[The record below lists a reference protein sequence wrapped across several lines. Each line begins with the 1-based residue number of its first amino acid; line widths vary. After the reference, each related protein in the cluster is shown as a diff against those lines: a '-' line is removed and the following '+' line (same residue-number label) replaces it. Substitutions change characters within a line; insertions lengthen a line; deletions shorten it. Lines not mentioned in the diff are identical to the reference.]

1 VSYPAVTPLPPVIS
15 SPIPWLRA
23 GYDLLED
30 ATSFLAAQ
38 RELWGDTFVVDAFG
52 YRLFFVFDPKGV
64 AALYAA
70 EENHASFGL
79 ATYELVFRRKIPNE
93 LAIGRRNRP
102 HELFKNPDVESYLE
116 HLERAVALE
125 IETLDQRGTFECF
138 ALAKR
143 LGYRLGLASWAGVE
157 AASSERLP
165 QLIAAF
171 ERLDTSD
178 SFVRPHSLL
187 WSSLTRKHAERRAM
201 RAIERGVGEILQARR
216 ASGEKHGDF
225 LERIDESWG
234 DLAPPERDVQ
244 VARDVM
250 LIQMGAQSN
259 LPAALAWTL
268 VNLLLHPPLLEAV
281 KDGDDALIERCA
293 NESIRWAQRSL
304 TLRRVLRPFEIET
317 DSGRFTL
324 APGVLLAT
332 MLSVTNRSAAPGLE
346 PFDPGNYSGRKL
358 VEPVAK
364 TLPARELVSTFG
376 HGRHSCPAQRF
387 SISAIRIAVRRL
399 VDRFALEPHFR
410 IARPRARQL
419 GGVARCDNPCNVD
432 YRVRGLPRFISYDDP
447 PVARK
452 PPPVSDASATHA

>member
-1 VSYPAVTPLPPVIS
+1 MSYPAVTPLPPVIT

-38 RELWGDTFVVDAFG
+38 RELWGDTFVVDALG
-52 YRLFFVFDPKGV
+52 YRLFFVFDAKGV

-70 EENHASFGL
+70 EEDRASFGL
-79 ATYELVFRRKIPNE
+79 ATYELVFRRKIPQA
-93 LAIGRRNRP
+93 LVLGRRNRP
-102 HELFKNPDVESYLE
+102 HDLFKNPEVETYLE
-116 HLERAVALE
+116 NLERAVELE
-125 IETLDQRGTFECF
+125 IAALGQRGVFECF
-138 ALAKR
+138 GLAKR

-157 AASSERLP
+157 AASPERLP
-165 QLIAAF
+165 RLIEAF
-171 ERLDTSD
+171 DRLDTAD

-187 WSSLTRKHAERRAM
+187 WSQLTGKLSERRAM
-201 RAIERGVGEILQARR
+201 RAIERTLGEILDARR
-216 ASGEKHGDF
+216 ASGERRGDF
-225 LERIDESWG
+225 LERIEESFA
-234 DLAPPERDVQ
+234 DVPLPERNIQ
-244 VARDVM
+244 VVRDVM

-259 LPAALAWTL
+259 LPAAFAWTL
-268 VNLLLHPPLLEAV
+268 ANLLLNPPLLEAV
-281 KDGDDALIERCA
+281 RDGDDALIERCA
-293 NESIRWAQRSL
+293 SESIRWAQRSL

-317 DSGRFTL
+317 EKGRYTL

-399 VDRFALEPHFR
+399 VDRFELEPQFR

-432 YRVRGLPRFISYDDP
+432 YRVRGLPRHISYAEAP
-447 PVARK
+447 IAALSEPARAQ
-452 PPPVSDASATHA
+452 PATRP

>member
-1 VSYPAVTPLPPVIS
+1 VSYPAVTPLPPVVT

-30 ATSFLAAQ
+30 ATSFLKAQ
-38 RELWGDTFVVDAFG
+38 RELWGDTFVVDACG
-52 YRLFFVFDPKGV
+52 YRLFFVFDAPGV

-70 EENHASFGL
+70 EEDRASFGL

-93 LAIGRRNRP
+93 LALGRRNRP
-102 HELFKNPDVESYLE
+102 HDLFKNPDVEGYLE
-116 HLERAVALE
+116 QLERAVE
-125 IETLDQRGTFECF
+125 IEIAELGQRGVFECF

-157 AASSERLP
+157 AASPERLP
-165 QLIAAF
+165 ALIEAF
-171 ERLDTSD
+171 ERLDTAD

-187 WSSLTRKHAERRAM
+187 WSALTRKRGERRAM
-201 RAIERGVGEILQARR
+201 HAIERALGEILDARR
-216 ASGEKHGDF
+216 TNGAPRGDF
-225 LERIDESWG
+225 LERIDASWA
-234 DLAPPERDVQ
+234 DLPPPERNVQ

-268 VNLLLHPPLLEAV
+268 ANLLLNPPLLEAV
-281 KDGDDALIERCA
+281 RDGDDALIERCA
-293 NESIRWAQRSL
+293 SESIRCAQRSL
-304 TLRRVLRPFEIET
+304 TLRRVVRPFEIET
-317 DSGRFTL
+317 GAGRFTL

-332 MLSVTNRSAAPGLE
+332 MLSVTNRSAAAGLE

-364 TLPARELVSTFG
+364 RLPARELVSTFG

-399 VDRFALEPHFR
+399 VDRFELEPRFA

-419 GGVARCDNPCNVD
+419 GGIARCDNACNVD
-432 YRVRGLPRFISYDDP
+432 YRVRGQPRYPTPEALAQGADETGS
-447 PVARK
+447 
-452 PPPVSDASATHA
+452 

>member
-1 VSYPAVTPLPPVIS
+1 MSYPAVAPLPPLIT

-30 ATSFLAAQ
+30 ATSFLKAQ
-38 RELWGDTFVVDAFG
+38 RELWGDTFIVDAFG
-52 YRLFFVFDPKGV
+52 YRLFFVFGAKGV

-70 EENHASFGL
+70 EEDHASFGL

-93 LAIGRRNRP
+93 LALGRRNRP

-116 HLERAVALE
+116 QLERAVELE
-125 IETLDQRGTFECF
+125 IAGLGQRGVFECF

-143 LGYRLGLASWAGVE
+143 LGYRLGLAAWAGAE
-157 AASSERLP
+157 AAAPERLLP
-165 QLIAAF
+165 LIDAF
-171 ERLDTSD
+171 ERLDTAD

-187 WSSLTRKHAERRAM
+187 WSSLTGKRAERRALH
-201 RAIERGVGEILQARR
+201 AIEGILGEILDARR
-216 ASGEKHGDF
+216 ESGGKCGDF
-225 LERIDESWG
+225 LERIDESWA
-234 DLAPPERDVQ
+234 DLARAERNVQ

-268 VNLLLHPPLLEAV
+268 ANLLLHPPLLEAV
-281 KDGDDALIERCA
+281 RDGDDALIERCA

-317 DSGRFTL
+317 ESGRYTL

-346 PFDPGNYSGRKL
+346 PFDPGNYSGRRL
-358 VEPVAK
+358 VEPVANA
-364 TLPARELVSTFG
+364 LPARELVSTFG

-399 VDRFALEPHFR
+399 VDRFELEPQFR

-419 GGVARCDNPCNVD
+419 GGVARCDNACNVD
-432 YRVRGLPRFISYDDP
+432 YRVRGLPRFVSYDTP
-447 PVARK
+447 APA
-452 PPPVSDASATHA
+452 PPPASPAPSSTRA